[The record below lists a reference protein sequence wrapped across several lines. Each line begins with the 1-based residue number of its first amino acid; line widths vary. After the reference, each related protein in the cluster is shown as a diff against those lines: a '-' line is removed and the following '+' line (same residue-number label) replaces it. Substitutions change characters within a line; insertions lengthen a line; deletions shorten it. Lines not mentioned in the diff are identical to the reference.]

1 MAEQENLNEE
11 VREEEMK
18 EARDTAKDTEKAQE
32 AEEVSDAE
40 TDAEKES
47 VEEAGGEAEA
57 EENESGEIPI
67 IDGDAEPQ
75 TEKEQRRFFK
85 KKEKKKDPRDQKI
98 EDLTDRL
105 QRLMAEFD
113 NYRKRTDKEKAAMYD
128 MGTSSTIE
136 KLLPVL
142 DNFERGLA
150 SVPEE
155 QKTESVYVGMDM
167 IYKQM
172 IKVLTDM
179 GVEPIDAAGKEFD
192 PNLHNA
198 VMQTESE
205 ELPENTVA
213 QELQKGYTY
222 KGSVIRHSMVSVVK

>member
-1 MAEQENLNEE
+1 MAEEQNLNEE
-11 VREEEMK
+11 IREEDVKEETEETPETEESSK
-18 EARDTAKDTEKAQE
+18 EAADAGTEDNASGE
-32 AEEVSDAE
+32 TEEGAEEGE
-40 TDAEKES
+40 PGGIPITDGD
-47 VEEAGGEAEA
+47 EEAA
-57 EENESGEIPI
+57 P
-67 IDGDAEPQ
+67 
-75 TEKEQRRFFK
+75 EKKRFFK
-85 KKEKKKDPRDQKI
+85 KKDKEKKKDSREQRI
-98 EDLTDRL
+98 EELTDRL

-113 NYRKRTDKEKAAMYD
+113 NYRKRTEKEKAAMYD
-128 MGTSSTIE
+128 MGASATIE

-155 QKTESVYVGMDM
+155 QKTSSVYVGMDM

-222 KGSVIRHSMVSVVK
+222 KGTVIRHSMVSVVK

>member
-1 MAEQENLNEE
+1 MAEQENLKEEIRDEELKEAQDTAEEAQETEE
-11 VREEEMK
+11 VFETETEASEES
-18 EARDTAKDTEKAQE
+18 
-32 AEEVSDAE
+32 AEE
-40 TDAEKES
+40 TDEES
-47 VEEAGGEAEA
+47 EGGAD
-57 EENESGEIPI
+57 ESGEIPI
-67 IDGDAEPQ
+67 IDGDAEAQ
-75 TEKEQRRFFK
+75 AEKEPRRFFK
-85 KKEKKKDPRDQKI
+85 KKEKKKDPRDEKI
-98 EDLTDRL
+98 LDLTDKF

-113 NYRKRTDKEKAAMYD
+113 NFRKRTDKEKATMYD
-128 MGTSSTIE
+128 MGVSSTVE

-155 QKTESVYVGMDM
+155 QKTSSVYVGMDM

-222 KGSVIRHSMVSVVK
+222 KGTVIRHSMVSVVK

>member
-1 MAEQENLNEE
+1 MAEQDNLKEE
-11 VREEEMK
+11 IREETE
-18 EARDTAKDTEKAQE
+18 ETRETAADEEEESAEDTAAEETEELSAEEDEAAGTGSGAEDTIEVPIEDGDQE
-32 AEEVSDAE
+32 ASE
-40 TDAEKES
+40 TQEKE
-47 VEEAGGEAEA
+47 
-57 EENESGEIPI
+57 P
-67 IDGDAEPQ
+67 
-75 TEKEQRRFFK
+75 RRFFK
-85 KKEKKKDPRDQKI
+85 KKDKKKDPKDEKI
-98 EDLTDRL
+98 ADLTDRL

-113 NYRKRTDKEKAAMYD
+113 NYRKRTEKEKASMYD
-128 MGTSSTIE
+128 MGISGTVE

-155 QKTESVYVGMDM
+155 QKTSSVYVGMDM

-172 IKVLTDM
+172 SKLLTDM

-198 VMQTESE
+198 VMQTERE

>member
-1 MAEQENLNEE
+1 MAEEQTLD
-11 VREEEMK
+11 REEELK
-18 EARDTAKDTEKAQE
+18 EEAPDTEYEETAEGGAEQE
-32 AEEVSDAE
+32 AEENDTALE
-40 TDAEKES
+40 DDPDNDPEKTDDEPADP
-47 VEEAGGEAEA
+47 A
-57 EENESGEIPI
+57 EIPI
-67 IDGDAEPQ
+67 RDGDEESAGSS
-75 TEKEQRRFFK
+75 EKEPRRFFK
-85 KKEKKKDPRDQKI
+85 KKEKKKDPRDEKI
-98 EDLTDRL
+98 LDLTDKF

-113 NYRKRTDKEKAAMYD
+113 NFRKRTDKEKATMYD
-128 MGTSSTIE
+128 MGVSSTVE

-155 QKTESVYVGMDM
+155 QKTSSVYVGMDM

-172 IKVLTDM
+172 VKVLTDM

-222 KGSVIRHSMVSVVK
+222 KGTVIRHSMVSVVK

>member
-1 MAEQENLNEE
+1 MAEQENLKEEIRDEELKEAQDTAEEAQETEE
-11 VREEEMK
+11 VFETETEASEES
-18 EARDTAKDTEKAQE
+18 
-32 AEEVSDAE
+32 AEE
-40 TDAEKES
+40 TDEES
-47 VEEAGGEAEA
+47 EGGAD
-57 EENESGEIPI
+57 ESGEIPI
-67 IDGDAEPQ
+67 IDGDAEAQ
-75 TEKEQRRFFK
+75 AEKEPRRFFK

-128 MGTSSTIE
+128 MGASSTVE

-198 VMQTESE
+198 VMQTESD

-222 KGSVIRHSMVSVVK
+222 KGNVIRHSMVSVVK